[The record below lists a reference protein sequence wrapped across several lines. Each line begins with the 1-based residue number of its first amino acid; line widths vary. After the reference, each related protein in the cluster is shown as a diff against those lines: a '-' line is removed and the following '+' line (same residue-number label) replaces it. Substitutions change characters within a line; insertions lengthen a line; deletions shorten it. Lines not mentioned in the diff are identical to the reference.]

1 MLQRVF
7 VDADVLAARIP
18 FEWLALLRDE
28 TGAFQLHSSTAVVSD
43 AVRMWR
49 DRDPAARGASAERR
63 RDLLVAA
70 LDELVDAEVDVDT
83 AAPAG
88 PDGARAH
95 EVAVM
100 SGADILLS
108 SGAREIA
115 GADLLPFELA
125 TPDEFLCV
133 VDDLAG
139 AAVRNV
145 ALEQAG
151 RDGADTPGAAEP
163 LTHALIAAGCPGF
176 AERVRAHLRTSRA

>member
-28 TGAFQLHSSTAVVSD
+28 TGAFQLHSCTAVVTD
-43 AVRMWR
+43 AVRIWR
-49 DRDPAARGASAERR
+49 ERDPAARGASAERR

-70 LDELVDAEVDVDT
+70 LDELVDTHVDVDT
-83 AAPAG
+83 DALDSG
-88 PDGARAH
+88 GARAH
-95 EVAVM
+95 EVAVR

-108 SGAREIA
+108 SRAREIA
-115 GADLLPFELA
+115 DADVLPFELS
-125 TPDEFLCV
+125 TPDDFLCL

-145 ALEQAG
+145 ALEQARRG
-151 RDGADTPGAAEP
+151 GGAAPGAVEP

-176 AERVRAHLRTSRA
+176 TERVRAHLRTSGA